1 MNKNVS
7 VLILIGIILGGC
19 HPAKEKA
26 EFSNEVICSDSISRE
41 LVVLNDTFLF
51 SYPLQIE
58 LIDSMLLVL
67 DNVNNNFFH
76 LFTLKGIP
84 VKSFGEKGQ
93 GPADFINVGAFNL
106 SEDGKNMYAYDS
118 SMRKIVKYDVS
129 SFLKDSL
136 KSEVMQVNYG
146 SLPHSEVPT
155 IIYDMLSLKDSD
167 FLVKANH
174 KDLRFGLLKDGK
186 ITQLYNSFS
195 DCLNT
200 NNEEEVWS
208 VFCSNTKTKLKPDR
222 TKMLNATYLGGIL
235 ELFDLDENCRLSLNK
250 TLYIYEP
257 KYGIAEGAIPAY
269 VVSNETTQIGFE
281 DVYATNNSIYALL
294 HNRGSEALP
303 SEITVFSWQGL
314 PTSKIK
320 ANHGLVNIA
329 VDEKNNLIYVI
340 AENEQNAYE
349 LSCLSL
355 N

>member
-7 VLILIGIILGGC
+7 VLILIGIILWGC
-19 HPAKEKA
+19 HPAKEKV

-303 SEITVFSWQGL
+303 SEITVFSWQDFQQVKL
-314 PTSKIK
+314 RLTTV
-320 ANHGLVNIA
+320 L
-329 VDEKNNLIYVI
+329 
-340 AENEQNAYE
+340 
-349 LSCLSL
+349 
-355 N
+355 